1 MDLITWSSLPK
12 ALIWSNTC
20 NAALKQPAANRK
32 PDQQIIN
39 MIKNTRPGHNSL
51 GVIFMEEIKRSRKS
65 KIKKRPEDWEK
76 MKVEIAKEL
85 GLLPKVQDNGWA
97 GLSAAESGQ
106 LGGIFAARKKALSE
120 DAAGQASDQVSMDE
134 ILDVGTAKDDTGKN
148 NAEKTLG
155 EQ

>member
-1 MDLITWSSLPK
+1 
-12 ALIWSNTC
+12 
-20 NAALKQPAANRK
+20 
-32 PDQQIIN
+32 
-39 MIKNTRPGHNSL
+39 
-51 GVIFMEEIKRSRKS
+51 
-65 KIKKRPEDWEK
+65 

-85 GLLPKVQDNGWA
+85 GLLSKVQDNGWA

-120 DAAGQASDQVSMDE
+120 DAAGQASDQVSMNE